1 MKITLSVE
9 NHNTLET
16 LQGFL
21 KKLLEAGIFDLL
33 LVPMRTN
40 NGMIAPT
47 LVSDPKYLVQAD
59 PLAPVLSNNSATLV
73 GKLSHTQPRPKL
85 GAVLRACEIRALVE
99 LVKMKQASLD
109 DLTLIALD
117 CAGTYNVPTF
127 LSKESTMI
135 DHTAQLWEQL
145 FQQVID
151 HPDSHNPELR
161 AACQICEQ
169 PVYDLAQIN
178 IQLLNSDLHSEIV
191 IDMSEELA
199 SKFDFPIKAEDNRQA
214 ILENLISARQAYR
227 DDQFAEIRT
236 HLEDEEGITGV
247 FASCIR
253 CHNCMNVCP
262 ICYCKTCV
270 FKSAVFDHAPMQY
283 VEWTHQKGAYRLPSD
298 TTLFHLTRMN
308 HMALSCVGCGMCT
321 EACPSE
327 LPVGLVFRAMGDR
340 LQQVFEYIPGRD
352 VEEPLP
358 LITFKADEWTEV
370 GREK

>member
-9 NHNTLET
+9 NHNTLAA

-21 KKLLEAGIFDLL
+21 AKLHKAGIFDLL
-33 LVPMRTN
+33 LVPMRTDS
-40 NGMIAPT
+40 GTITPA
-47 LVSDPKYLVQAD
+47 LVSDPEQLVHAD
-59 PLAPVLSNNSATLV
+59 PLTPVLSNNSATLV
-73 GKLSHTQPRPKL
+73 GKLSQKQPRPRI

-99 LVKMKQASLD
+99 LVKMQQACLD

-127 LSKESTMI
+127 LRKEA
-135 DHTAQLWEQL
+135 AQSDQDSPLWERL
-145 FQQVID
+145 FSQTID
-151 HPDSHNPELR
+151 HPEVHNPELR

-169 PVYDLAQIN
+169 PVYDQAGISIELLSSDLGSEIN
-178 IQLLNSDLHSEIV
+178 ISLPN
-191 IDMSEELA
+191 ELA
-199 SKFDFPIKAEDNRQA
+199 ANLGLHESSKDNRQEK
-214 ILENLISARQAYR
+214 LESLINARQSYR
-227 DDQFAEIRT
+227 DDQFTEIRAR
-236 HLEDEEGITGV
+236 LEDEEGIAGV

-283 VEWTHQKGAYRLPSD
+283 VEWTNQKGAYRLPPD

-321 EACPSE
+321 EACPAE
-327 LPVGLVFRAMGDR
+327 LPVGLVFRAVGDR
-340 LQQVFEYIPGRD
+340 LQQVFDYIPGRD

-370 GREK
+370 GE